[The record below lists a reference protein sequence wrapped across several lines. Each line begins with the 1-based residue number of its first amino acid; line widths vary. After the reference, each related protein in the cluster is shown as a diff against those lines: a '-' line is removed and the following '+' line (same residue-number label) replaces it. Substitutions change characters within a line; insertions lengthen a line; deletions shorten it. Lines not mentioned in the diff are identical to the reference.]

1 MITAEKARLLALASQ
16 AASDAS
22 DGKVPSLKDPNNLN
36 DTYTYRS
43 APELNDSSTGLCLV
57 IFQKNGTS
65 EYIVAFADSGDAKD
79 FVADVALGMPQWSDA
94 NKNNVF
100 NYLNE
105 LGATSVDFTGRSLG
119 GVVAQYAA
127 YDYKKDNPTATVSL
141 ATYNAFGGKSGLEQ
155 RDGVVDPSIAPS
167 LDTAHFYTSSGD
179 GKDVAARCGEGH
191 LGGNVYEIQMTETN
205 ADVID
210 IHKAWNYFNTLT
222 EIPQSTTAPDYLNIT
237 GTQKLAAMVAYVGDD
252 KKMSNPEAFC
262 RTAGG
267 LMVAV
272 STLSPS
278 EINQLTNALL
288 PNATFWNW
296 TATILSEVAL
306 ASPFMRLELAVA
318 GMAMVGAVNGIE
330 SGIQLYQNSIDWTT
344 DQIGNTVKLYE
355 LTAKISEQAL
365 KLAIE
370 AGSAGVGAARDLY
383 IQTLDYAAARVM
395 DLVGL
400 YDSAVDYTASKLT
413 DLQNLRNQV
422 WRWLRG
428 QENEFRAGGGDFG
441 GGGASGSWDG
451 PTSVDLSFCK
461 DLLNTASTVRF
472 RDPLILDLDNDGLE
486 TTNVKDG
493 AYFDNDGNGFAE
505 QTGWASSDDGLLVM
519 DRNNNGTIDNG
530 TELFGD
536 QTILQ
541 NGQRA
546 TDGFQALAELDSNAD
561 GIIDIN
567 DTAFSNLRIWQDIDG
582 DGYSASDEL
591 FTLQEMGIQSIN
603 VAHTD
608 TNTVDPQGNTQ
619 IQAGT
624 FTRTDGST
632 ASIGG
637 FNLQRDVT
645 YSIATEW
652 LDVPD
657 DIAALPDLQGYGN
670 TYDLHQAMARDTT
683 GTLKSLIEQF
693 IAAEDP
699 TVRNSLMEQI
709 LFKWTGSDTID
720 PASRGGNFDARKLAV
735 IEKLMGQAF
744 AGANGSDP
752 NTLAAPLLAQAYEGL
767 FEMYYAQIMAQ
778 THLKYVYDAI
788 TYTWDEATQSLK
800 GDLNAAIAALQS
812 NMSSNQGAA
821 DDPLE
826 FMRTIHGFSSED
838 MFNLIPIST
847 TFELNNED
855 ANWQMESAGR
865 TILSGTG
872 ANDSLSAD
880 PGVNTAIRGDLGDDV
895 LYGNTGS
902 DVLYGNEGA
911 DTLIG
916 GCEDDILNGGK
927 GNDMLYGQNANDTLI
942 GGSGNDTL
950 KGGQGDDTYVYSKGF
965 DHDMII
971 EEQGND
977 TIQFKELTQNDIEYF
992 ISSNYGDNGLVFRI
1006 KDTGE
1011 TLRIKDWF
1019 AGDQNKTF
1027 ERRNDIDELRQS
1039 I

>member
-1 MITAEKARLLALASQ
+1 M
-16 AASDAS
+16 
-22 DGKVPSLKDPNNLN
+22 
-36 DTYTYRS
+36 
-43 APELNDSSTGLCLV
+43 
-57 IFQKNGTS
+57 S
-65 EYIVAFADSGDAKD
+65 EQ
-79 FVADVALGMPQWSDA
+79 VADPIKEKREIQKSLEKIVNLVNKAPLSDPDYA
-94 NKNNVF
+94 VTEII
-100 NYLNE
+100 NYIMHQSPKLYDQQYIDEWNQDKFLNE
-105 LGATSVDFTGRSLG
+105 LNEKSNSNSPINMTVMEEFAKIVDER
-119 GVVAQYAA
+119 
-127 YDYKKDNPTATVSL
+127 
-141 ATYNAFGGKSGLEQ
+141 
-155 RDGVVDPSIAPS
+155 
-167 LDTAHFYTSSGD
+167 
-179 GKDVAARCGEGH
+179 
-191 LGGNVYEIQMTETN
+191 
-205 ADVID
+205 
-210 IHKAWNYFNTLT
+210 
-222 EIPQSTTAPDYLNIT
+222 
-237 GTQKLAAMVAYVGDD
+237 
-252 KKMSNPEAFC
+252 
-262 RTAGG
+262 
-267 LMVAV
+267 
-272 STLSPS
+272 SPS
-278 EINQLTNALL
+278 ARKDFATKILT
-288 PNATFWNW
+288 
-296 TATILSEVAL
+296 
-306 ASPFMRLELAVA
+306 
-318 GMAMVGAVNGIE
+318 
-330 SGIQLYQNSIDWTT
+330 SIDSL
-344 DQIGNTVKLYE
+344 VK
-355 LTAKISEQAL
+355 TAIK
-365 KLAIE
+365 
-370 AGSAGVGAARDLY
+370 
-383 IQTLDYAAARVM
+383 
-395 DLVGL
+395 
-400 YDSAVDYTASKLT
+400 AV
-413 DLQNLRNQV
+413 RI
-422 WRWLRG
+422 
-428 QENEFRAGGGDFG
+428 
-441 GGGASGSWDG
+441 
-451 PTSVDLSFCK
+451 
-461 DLLNTASTVRF
+461 
-472 RDPLILDLDNDGLE
+472 DPLILDLDNDGIE

-493 AYFDNDGNGFAE
+493 AYFDHDSNGFAE

-546 TDGFQALAELDSNAD
+546 TDGFQALAELDSNSD
-561 GIIDIN
+561 GVIDMN
-567 DTAFSNLRIWQDIDG
+567 DAPFSNLRIWQDIDG
-582 DGYSASDEL
+582 DGYSAPDEL

-603 VAHTD
+603 LAHTD
-608 TNTVDPQGNTQ
+608 TNTIDPQGNTQ

-624 FTRTDGST
+624 FTRTDNST

-657 DIAALPDLQGYGN
+657 NIAALPDLQGYGN